1 MRIKLPV
8 KLRDEKN
15 TVRLMKGLSLLRTLD
30 ALRWMHDRD

>member
-1 MRIKLPV
+1 MRIKVPV

-15 TVRLMKGLSLLRTLD
+15 TVRLMKGLSLRTLD